1 MYNFLYSVFEIVV
14 FVAVAVAALIMAG
27 KKQKQSMLIKRKEQL
42 KYDYSE
48 MVSKISLLVSA
59 GMSVRGAWERVA
71 VDYHNSSGKKRY
83 VYEEM
88 WESYNQLRM
97 GMSELTVYEQFGRR
111 CGTKEYL
118 KFSTLLIQNMKKGTK
133 DLILML
139 ELECIEAFEERKNL
153 ARKYGEEAGT
163 KLIFPMIV
171 MLAVVMVIIMYPAM
185 VSFGY

>member
-1 MYNFLYSVFEIVV
+1 
-14 FVAVAVAALIMAG
+14 
-27 KKQKQSMLIKRKEQL
+27 
-42 KYDYSE
+42 
-48 MVSKISLLVSA
+48 
-59 GMSVRGAWERVA
+59 
-71 VDYHNSSGKKRY
+71 
-83 VYEEM
+83 
-88 WESYNQLRM
+88 
-97 GMSELTVYEQFGRR
+97 
-111 CGTKEYL
+111 
-118 KFSTLLIQNMKKGTK
+118 MKKGTK